1 MRGHSI
7 EARVYAEDPARGFLP
22 TGGEVLGLAEPEG
35 PGVRVDSGLATGT
48 VVGSDYDPMLAK
60 VIAHAGDRA
69 GALRA
74 LDRALA
80 DTAVLG
86 ITTNIDFLRFLLA
99 DPDVAAG
106 RLDTG
111 LLDRRLPDY
120 VAAQHGDDELIA
132 AAAYKWLRAWPAPVS
147 DLWAVPSGWRMGEHA
162 PTVHRLRAGARTD
175 HVYLTGAPGAGR

>member
-1 MRGHSI
+1 MTGHAI

-22 TGGEVLGLAEPEG
+22 TGGTVLDARRGRKARVSGSIPGLTA
-35 PGVRVDSGLATGT
+35 GT

-60 VIAHAGDRA
+60 VIAHADDRPA
-69 GALRA
+69 ALRQ

-86 ITTNIDFLRFLLA
+86 VTTNIEFLRFLLA

-111 LLDRRLPDY
+111 LLDRRTPDFVAGAARRRRVDRRGRLPLAA
-120 VAAQHGDDELIA
+120 VAGPPRPD
-132 AAAYKWLRAWPAPVS
+132 
-147 DLWAVPSGWRMGEHA
+147 DLWDDAVG
-162 PTVHRLRAGARTD
+162 L
-175 HVYLTGAPGAGR
+175 AGRRARADHDPAARR